1 MLEAA
6 EASVVTEV
14 AEEMGKAE
22 TDRPAAIEV
31 EAAEAVEEE
40 EIAVV
45 SADVAEEEEG
55 VEEEEEEVAAEGVAV
70 EAEAEAEVAA
80 VMAVTRVAKAEA
92 RVDTNKTEHKIYSAT
107 SEGQRC
113 NVIGTPVAPRYCVCD
128 L

>member
-55 VEEEEEEVAAEGVAV
+55 VEEEEVAAEGVAV

-113 NVIGTPVAPRYCVCD
+113 NVIGTPVAPRNCVCD